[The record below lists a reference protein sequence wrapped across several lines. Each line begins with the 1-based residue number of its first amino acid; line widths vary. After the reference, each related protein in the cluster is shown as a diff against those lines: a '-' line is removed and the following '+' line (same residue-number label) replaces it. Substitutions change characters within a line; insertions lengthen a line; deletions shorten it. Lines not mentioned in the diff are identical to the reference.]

1 MSLTSASIQPDRK
14 SVLRRIAE
22 IVDRVLQNIVLFAF
36 YYVPV
41 TFGLLNPFLRR
52 GDVRGVHAGMSRFEG
67 GRYAIYV
74 LWQPAGSIPWYVR
87 NILEEL
93 REQEVNTIAV
103 VNHELS
109 TEQLNVLKDLCAEVL
124 VRGNKGS
131 DFGAYK
137 DAVLHLTRANK
148 GVSRLL
154 LLNDSVYVFPHGLKK
169 LVAELLADDYPVVA
183 AYECWERLYHF
194 QSFCI
199 GLSGSVVYDDRIQ
212 DFWEHYRPLSIRRWR
227 IDHGEVALSAVLRNV
242 ASRFKVIYGITEL
255 LDLVTAGND
264 WTSILNYR
272 EFIPRTVRHQ
282 FPHDEILQVLQR
294 ADPGERELINRR
306 LKERLSELLMARAQA
321 HTGAFLFPK
330 FLASPFL
337 KRDIVYRELYTLYEV
352 ERMLHELGL
361 AEYIDTV
368 ADDLRKRGSAAHLKG
383 LKKRKYRLR
392 LI

>member
-109 TEQLNVLKDLCAEVL
+109 TEQLSVLQDLCAEVL

-148 GVSRLL
+148 GR
-154 LLNDSVYVFPHGLKK
+154 FP
-169 LVAELLADDYPVVA
+169 
-183 AYECWERLYHF
+183 
-194 QSFCI
+194 
-199 GLSGSVVYDDRIQ
+199 
-212 DFWEHYRPLSIRRWR
+212 
-227 IDHGEVALSAVLRNV
+227 
-242 ASRFKVIYGITEL
+242 
-255 LDLVTAGND
+255 
-264 WTSILNYR
+264 
-272 EFIPRTVRHQ
+272 
-282 FPHDEILQVLQR
+282 
-294 ADPGERELINRR
+294 
-306 LKERLSELLMARAQA
+306 
-321 HTGAFLFPK
+321 
-330 FLASPFL
+330 
-337 KRDIVYRELYTLYEV
+337 
-352 ERMLHELGL
+352 
-361 AEYIDTV
+361 
-368 ADDLRKRGSAAHLKG
+368 SAASE
-383 LKKRKYRLR
+383 
-392 LI
+392 